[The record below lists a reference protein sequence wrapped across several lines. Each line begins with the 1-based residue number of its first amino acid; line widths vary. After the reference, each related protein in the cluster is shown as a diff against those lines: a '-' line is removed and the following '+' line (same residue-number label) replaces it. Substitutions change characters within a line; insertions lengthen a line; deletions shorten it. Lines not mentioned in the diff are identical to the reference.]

1 MSAAS
6 AMTER
11 KPYLLEAI
19 YAWIVDNDCTP
30 HLVIAHPGKGWVSG
44 VPQHLL
50 EDDVLVLNISPQAT
64 QSLHIDA
71 DACYFETRFQG
82 KACSV
87 SVAMPAIHSLVAREN
102 GEGIQ
107 FGVEEH
113 VAEGPK
119 ADLLESNQKDKKA
132 NTKSASHLKIIK

>member
-1 MSAAS
+1 MSVAFV
-6 AMTER
+6 MTER

-19 YAWIVDNDCTP
+19 YAWIVDNNCTP
-30 HLVIAHPGKGWVSG
+30 HLIIAHPGKGWVSG

-82 KACSV
+82 KPCSV

-113 VAEGPK
+113 IAEGPK
-119 ADLLESNQKDKKA
+119 ISTSKSQENKADS
-132 NTKSASHLKIIK
+132 KSSSHLKIIK

>member
-1 MSAAS
+1 
-6 AMTER
+6 MTER

-64 QSLHIDA
+64 QSLHIDG

-82 KACSV
+82 KPCSV

-113 VAEGPK
+113 VAEGPQ
-119 ADLLESNQKDKKA
+119 AESPKEQVKQQEKK
-132 NTKSASHLKIIK
+132 TTSKSASHLKIIK

>member
-1 MSAAS
+1 
-6 AMTER
+6 MTDR

-44 VPQHLL
+44 VPEHLL
-50 EDDVLVLNISPQAT
+50 QDDVLVLNISPQAT
-64 QSLHIDA
+64 QSLHIDS

-107 FGVEEH
+107 FGVDEQI
-113 VAEGPK
+113 AEGPK
-119 ADLLESNQKDKKA
+119 EKKQPEKKQAAQKA
-132 NTKSASHLKIIK
+132 GQQPSHLKILK